1 MTKRR
6 HTLRFLQL
14 MPNTPTNGNFLL
26 RDLPGSGKRIDIL
39 CRDAA
44 ACFDWGPVS
53 WPKSCLELVGILSD
67 AATLTFQY
75 PGTSIPKGETEWA
88 HVMLDSLTGRPP
100 VFVHVS
106 EGGAEQSVRQLMSI
120 SGSQVWL
127 LDRGGVPLADLV
139 DAMGPAQNSF
149 MLGDHRG
156 IDQKTRQLAN
166 ECGVCSVSV
175 GNTSYLSSHC
185 VAAVISEFE
194 RLGL

>member
-1 MTKRR
+1 MTKRT
-6 HTLRFLQL
+6 HILRFLQI
-14 MPNTPTNGNFLL
+14 MPDTPINGGFLL

-44 ACFDWGPVS
+44 ACFGWAPVS
-53 WPKSCLELVGILSD
+53 WPKSCLELVGVLSD

-75 PGTSIPKGETEWA
+75 PGISTPKGETEWA
-88 HVMLDSLTGRPP
+88 QVILDSLTGRPP
-100 VFVHVS
+100 IFVQV
-106 EGGAEQSVRQLMSI
+106 AESGLEQVVRQLMSI

-127 LDRGGVPLADLV
+127 LDRGGIPLADV
-139 DAMGPAQNSF
+139 MDAMGPAQNSF

-156 IDQKTRQLAN
+156 IDEKTRQLAN
-166 ECGVCSVSV
+166 ECGVCSVSL

-194 RLGL
+194 RMGP

>member
-14 MPNTPTNGNFLL
+14 MPNTPTNGDVLL

-44 ACFDWGPVS
+44 ACFDWAPVS
-53 WPKSCLELVGILSD
+53 WSKSCLELVGILSD
-67 AATLTFQY
+67 AVTLTFQY
-75 PGTSIPKGETEWA
+75 PGTLTPKGETEWA
-88 HVMLDSLTGRPP
+88 QVILDSLTGRPP
-100 VFVHVS
+100 IFVHVS
-106 EGGAEQSVRQLMSI
+106 EGGAEQVVRQLTSI

-127 LDRGGVPLADLV
+127 LDPSGAPLTDLV

-166 ECGVCSVSV
+166 ECGVCSVSL
-175 GNTSYLSSHC
+175 GKTSYLSSHC

-194 RLGL
+194 RMGQ